1 MGRGGPEHRYIQQLI
16 KQYAEGLGYKAE
28 IEANVLGGRG
38 IDVALTKGE
47 VTIACEICVT
57 TDDAH
62 EQGNVEKCLAAGYRY
77 IAVVSPDAKRLAK
90 LRAAIGTRVI
100 GADSERLRF
109 FTPENLLSFVQEL
122 EVEQL
127 NTEKTVRGYRVRTTY
142 RAVGNDEAKDRR
154 EAVSRV
160 VAKAVTRLRKRNP

>member
-1 MGRGGPEHRYIQQLI
+1 
-16 KQYAEGLGYKAE
+16 
-28 IEANVLGGRG
+28 
-38 IDVALTKGE
+38 
-47 VTIACEICVT
+47 
-57 TDDAH
+57 
-62 EQGNVEKCLAAGYRY
+62 
-77 IAVVSPDAKRLAK
+77 
-90 LRAAIGTRVI
+90 
-100 GADSERLRF
+100 LRF